1 MSRSTCLLLFS
12 FKIFISHF
20 TDRRHAHIE
29 SRDVRS
35 PSTPLHHQR
44 GSPSAP
50 GQGRGQKRIQFRLS
64 TVWIRIKLV
73 LLNSLKKISREFW
86 LVNFHFIYWLKFF
99 SSVWN
104 MEITFFLFLYVAAVF
119 GSGSGIARSVM
130 IRIGFCIQ
138 KGQNSLWNRSFWVKF
153 HVLKSWM
160 FFAKA
165 FCLNKLEFFLTVFI
179 FSPKNSVC

>member
-29 SRDVRS
+29 SWDVRS

-73 LLNSLKKISREFW
+73 LLNSLKKISRKFW
-86 LVNFHFIYWLKFF
+86 LVNFHFIFWLKVF
-99 SSVWN
+99 SSMWN
-104 MEITFFLFLYVAAVF
+104 IEITFFYFCMLPQYSFPDPESPV
-119 GSGSGIARSVM
+119 SVI
-130 IRIGFCIQ
+130 IRTRFCIQ
-138 KGQNSLWNRSFWVKF
+138 KGRNSLRNRSFFV
-153 HVLKSWM
+153 
-160 FFAKA
+160 
-165 FCLNKLEFFLTVFI
+165 
-179 FSPKNSVC
+179 